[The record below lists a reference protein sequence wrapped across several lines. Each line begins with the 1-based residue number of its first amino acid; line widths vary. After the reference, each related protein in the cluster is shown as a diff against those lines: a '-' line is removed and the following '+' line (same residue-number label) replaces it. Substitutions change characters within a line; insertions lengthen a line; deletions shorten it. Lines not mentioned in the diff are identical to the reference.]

1 MKNLRLKLV
10 FSGLFIST
18 FVLNGCASGP
28 TMAEARTRSR
38 RLDSES
44 VRDRIP
50 AKQSSY
56 RIRGTDETGVLTDAQ
71 KTKLRA
77 KTRAWRWPTNEVQ
90 VTSIFGSRKGEH
102 HDGVDLRASSGT
114 PVHAVSDGKVIYSG
128 SKISGYGRMIVLRH
142 DGKLSTIYAHN
153 SKLLAKAGQRVRRGQ
168 LIAFSGN
175 TGRSSGPHVHFE
187 VREGVTAINPMILLP
202 SPAVANEANRRI
214 AGSGE
219 KKKPMKAS
227 ASSAHR
233 RPAPTKNR
241 YSQSSPKR
249 VGGRIAARIAEDD
262 GFRPRSPRAKRGD

>member
-1 MKNLRLKLV
+1 MNTLRSKLV
-10 FSGLFIST
+10 FSGLLFSAL
-18 FVLNGCASGP
+18 VLNGCASGP
-28 TMAEARTRSR
+28 TMADSRTRTR
-38 RLDSES
+38 RADSES
-44 VRDRIP
+44 MRDRIP

-77 KTRAWRWPTNEVQ
+77 KTRAWRWPTNEVR

-102 HDGVDLRASSGT
+102 HDGVDLRAASGT
-114 PVHAVSDGKVIYSG
+114 PVHAVAEGKVIYSG

-202 SPAVANEANRRI
+202 SPSVANEANRRI
-214 AGSGE
+214 AGAGE
-219 KKKPMKAS
+219 KKKSVKAS
-227 ASSAHR
+227 ASSAR
-233 RPAPTKNR
+233 RPSPSKNR
-241 YSQSSPKR
+241 YAQSSSSR

-262 GFRPRSPRAKRGD
+262 GFRPRSPRAKRGN